1 MGKLKGAADGVPFKK
16 NDPRINRQGRP
27 PKLPELENLLAEVL
41 GAEVN
46 NRSAMKMILAA
57 LCKKAQK
64 GDVRAAEILMDRAY
78 GKLKTPSEIDLTA
91 KIEALS
97 DEQLIT
103 LFNHY
108 LKPMNDAKG

>member
-16 NDPRINRQGRP
+16 NGPRINRQGRP

-57 LCKKAQK
+57 LCK
-64 GDVRAAEILMDRAY
+64 EL
-78 GKLKTPSEIDLTA
+78 
-91 KIEALS
+91 
-97 DEQLIT
+97 
-103 LFNHY
+103 
-108 LKPMNDAKG
+108 